1 MWEPSR
7 ISDGFPSYKEK
18 HVEIVI
24 RLILVLLT
32 LGQAASGGV
41 AAKTPLEIELYQT
54 EKVPFYYSVRDS
66 NGNFKFEARNWWPL
80 QYDGRTLDELNEAEF
95 RPGHG
100 TVLVD
105 TEKNGNILLIC
116 HSGTVD
122 QNPSQCEE
130 FRRYLEPRQFFWKE
144 YIPSEEEQSQMEEI
158 RRERMASTLGWSM
171 RILEGNAPEQS
182 FEVVGIS
189 YIPHDI
195 VEDFRAD
202 TKSVMDFLAD
212 PEYALDS
219 APWEEA
225 KTSQDTYVILVFC
238 GWGPFTPATEST
250 WGTWSRYGVLLKPK

>member
-1 MWEPSR
+1 MGAVQNIGRLP
-7 ISDGFPSYKEK
+7 
-18 HVEIVI
+18 VI
-24 RLILVLLT
+24 MRGRRMEFLIQLILVLLAI
-32 LGQAASGGV
+32 GQAASGGV
-41 AAKTPLEIELYQT
+41 AEKTPLEIDLYR
-54 EKVPFYYSVRDS
+54 VDRIPWYYSVRNQVEQLMFDS
-66 NGNFKFEARNWWPL
+66 RNWWPL
-80 QYDGRTLDELNEAEF
+80 IYDGRTLDELNESEF

-122 QNPSQCEE
+122 QTPSQCEE
-130 FRRYLEPRQFFWKE
+130 FRRYLEPRNSFWKE
-144 YIPSEEEQSQMEEI
+144 YIPSEDEQSQMEEI
-158 RRERMASTLGWSM
+158 RRERMTSTLGWSM

-225 KTSQDTYVILVFC
+225 KTSPDTYVILVFC
-238 GWGPFTPATEST
+238 GWGPFTPATESQ